1 MGFPVLFLPHGHF
14 AHPHPPFPSFG
25 LGVPKLPQGWDKM
38 PLVLDSRWPCRCG
51 RYLLSSGTVH
61 RAWRQCGQVTLR
73 QTHKFLCAWEIK
85 ELHQPKVISCDNV
98 QASMGHT
105 RAVNV
110 SLVCIPRPDANDFV
124 SQNAVQKGRGVR
136 RRLVRR
142 LRALRHP

>member
-1 MGFPVLFLPHGHF
+1 M
-14 AHPHPPFPSFG
+14 A
-25 LGVPKLPQGWDKM
+25 
-38 PLVLDSRWPCRCG
+38 
-51 RYLLSSGTVH
+51 LSPISGTVH
-61 RAWRQCGQVTLR
+61 RAWRHCGQVTLQ
-73 QTHKFLCAWEIK
+73 QTHEFLCAWEIK

-124 SQNAVQKGRGVR
+124 SQNAVQKGRDVR

-142 LRALRHP
+142 LRVLRHPWDKRWRGS